1 MTSGKIR
8 RVLHLA
14 GENPRSLKYLA
25 LQTAWS
31 IAPAPP
37 RPLTLSWSLPPD
49 VLSETF
55 IRWPA
60 PVPPTDARWWEDKFR
75 VAFAAH
81 VPIQRTAIPQPF
93 WSILIFDVL
102 VSGREYRVAIDYR
115 DDSEIST
122 ECADVVS
129 IYFKLQFSSE
139 GYPFDHVLPGG
150 YVVKQQKFY
159 RYLPHIRALKE
170 KRSLFDVYGRFSP
183 RSELRNKIVSR
194 LKSQNLFKF
203 EGGLEMAVYAQSLWE
218 EARARITLDLPGYGS
233 FCYRLPEY
241 LAIGSCVIALPHQ
254 NRLPIPLVDREHI
267 AFTKPD
273 GDDLLDLCEYY
284 LEHHTERENLMK
296 NSRDYFDRYLDYRQL
311 GAYYLS
317 TLIERLA
324 R

>member
-1 MTSGKIR
+1 MTAKIR
-8 RVLHLA
+8 RVLQPA
-14 GENPRSLKYLA
+14 GKDPRSLKYLA

-37 RPLTLSWSLPPD
+37 RPLTLSWSLPAD
-49 VLSETF
+49 VLSETS
-55 IRWPA
+55 IRWPT
-60 PVPPTDARWWEDKFR
+60 PIPLTDARWWEDKFR
-75 VAFAAH
+75 LAFAAH
-81 VPIQRTAIPQPF
+81 VPIQRAAIPQPF

-102 VSGREYRVAIDYR
+102 FSGRQYRVAIDYR
-115 DDSEIST
+115 DESEISAD
-122 ECADVVS
+122 CAAVVS
-129 IYFKLQFSSE
+129 MYFKLQFSSE

-183 RSELRNKIVSR
+183 RSELRNEILSR

-203 EGGLEMAVYAQSLWE
+203 EGGPGLAFYVQSLCE
-218 EARARITLDLPGYGS
+218 EARARITLDLPGLGS

-273 GDDLLDLCEYY
+273 GDDLLDLCEHY
-284 LEHHTERENLMK
+284 LEHQTERENLMK
-296 NSRDYFDRYLDYRQL
+296 NSRDYFDLYLDYRQL

-317 TLIERLA
+317 ALIERLA
-324 R
+324 C